1 MNATPRKRVDLLTR
15 QIAGETIIVPIRGK
29 LADMQNIF
37 AVNVVAGFV
46 WERMDGKRTLD
57 EIAREVA
64 QHFEVSEC
72 VARSDVLEFV
82 GELSEA
88 GLIDKM

>member
-1 MNATPRKRVDLLTR
+1 MSEAPKKRDDVLTR

-37 AVNVVAGFV
+37 AVNVVAEFI
-46 WERMDGKRTLD
+46 WERMDGKRSLD
-57 EIAREVA
+57 DIAREVA
-64 QHFEVSEC
+64 QHFEVSEG

-82 GELSEA
+82 DELSRA